1 MLVRTGEALVI
12 ERDAAPGRKLDLDD
26 VHGGAGAGR
35 RDVAAHVAS
44 RRIAPGGLIC
54 PARERAGGYF
64 SLREQNGE
72 RYAQAA
78 ADLSEKLCGR
88 TGFAPLDPGQ
98 HRPADRGVPGEAVQ
112 RQFARDPQRPHASAN
127 PPIDVAVCRV
137 HICIVHSII
146 VESRK
151 SRSWS
156 NGQSDKRSKER
167 RVGKECVSTSST
179 RWSPY
184 H

>member
-98 HRPADRGVPGEAVQ
+98 HRPRSEEHRSEVQSLMRISSAVFCL
-112 RQFARDPQRPHASAN
+112 RQKASSRNSLRP
-127 PPIDVAVCRV
+127 
-137 HICIVHSII
+137 
-146 VESRK
+146 
-151 SRSWS
+151 RS
-156 NGQSDKRSKER
+156 
-167 RVGKECVSTSST
+167 
-179 RWSPY
+179 
-184 H
+184 